1 MVSRSRLV
9 HVASVGA
16 IFLSLGFLGAAAHAD
31 SISIA
36 NPSFQN
42 GSANYPGY
50 TAISGWTENNTN
62 SGVNGPGQPFA
73 NGTNFPDANQV
84 GFLQNNGTSGS
95 APTSISQNISGLTP
109 GEQYWFQVFY
119 NGRESGGSTAAPSPG
134 LVATYGNQ
142 PIASVS
148 NISTTNPNYT
158 LLNAA
163 FIPTSSSGTLTIE
176 NSAPSA
182 VSGDNTLLID
192 AVSVIQRNPGQIVI
206 ANPSFE
212 GSTNET
218 WVYPGYIT
226 NIGGWN
232 TTGQTGVNTANGPF
246 ADNGTIPDGSQVGFL
261 QNNNASTAAASLSQ
275 TLTGLTAGT
284 TYQLKFYYNARLG
297 AGTSDEGNPILD
309 VSLGGTPLAGSGQTV
324 LPVGSSPG
332 AAAPYDVFTA
342 DYTATGSSALLDV
355 SNGALFGGAG
365 TPDSTLLVDNFSLAP
380 VTAIPEPASLALV
393 VVGATAFLMRKRRRV
408 A

>member
-275 TLTGLTAGT
+275 TLTGLSVGT
-284 TYQLKFYYNARLG
+284 TYQLKFFYNARSSAGITSG
-297 AGTSDEGNPILD
+297 AGNPTMD
-309 VSLGGTPLAGSGQTV
+309 VSLGGVPLASGQTIT
-324 LPVGSSPG
+324 PVGTG
-332 AAAPYDVFTA
+332 NPYYTFTG
-342 DYTATGSSALLDV
+342 DYTATSTSALLSV
-355 SNGALFGGAG
+355 ANGAPFGSGAN
-365 TPDSTLLVDNFSLAP
+365 DSTLLVDNFSLAP
-380 VTAIPEPASLALV
+380 VTAIPEPASLALLG
-393 VVGATAFLMRKRRRV
+393 VGAMGLLLRKRRNL